1 VSPPRRPDPEPME
14 TDDVRIVA
22 VGTALWLV
30 ALVAAVVFHGR
41 LADHG
46 NGDWVWVALAG
57 VFLGFVGLRHVRR
70 RQRALRDGPS
80 LRSTPP
86 PTGN

>member
-1 VSPPRRPDPEPME
+1 MQ

-22 VGTALWLV
+22 LGTVLWLV
-30 ALVAAVVFHGR
+30 ALIGALVFHDP

-46 NGDWVWVALAG
+46 NDDWVWIALAG

-70 RQRALRDGPS
+70 QQRPS
-80 LRSTPP
+80 GAARTQPP
-86 PTGN
+86 AAPSPPK

>member
-1 VSPPRRPDPEPME
+1 ME

-22 VGTALWLV
+22 LGTVLWVV
-30 ALVAAVVFHGR
+30 ALIAALVFHDR
-41 LADHG
+41 LAEHD

-70 RQRALRDGPS
+70 LRQTPS
-80 LRSTPP
+80 PEQGARSPQP
-86 PTGN
+86 DAADRVGGSGEQ